1 MSTVK
6 IIHNKRSLSYALSS
20 YMGWSRAQSAEFID
34 ALLAWI
40 CREMLTGT
48 RVVLSRFGSFVLNK
62 RKKRMVL
69 HPITKTSITIPE
81 RLMPQFTASK
91 LFMEERL

>member
-6 IIHNKRSLSYALSS
+6 ISHNKRSLIQALSS

-34 ALLAWI
+34 SLLAWI

-48 RVVLSRFGSFVLNK
+48 RVVLSGFGSFVLNK
-62 RKKRMVL
+62 RKKRTVL
-69 HPITKTSITIPE
+69 HPITKASITIPE
-81 RLMPQFTASK
+81 RLIPQFTASK
-91 LFMEERL
+91 LFKEERL